1 MAFGIEDLER
11 DVQKFQQDIENA
23 KAKYLA
29 EYAEYM
35 DIATDLENIDQKYD
49 FLLEEVEVIKGR
61 MPEENEASDTL
72 SDSAKNLLISGGT
85 FLGVSGISFI
95 VRQFNASKIAKLTTN
110 VNLLA
115 EADNVRALNLGAR
128 QIILNNSDDLVKTRA
143 LGVFINS
150 RVWLTNHGFSLDAT
164 RQIPAQLRLAR
175 ASQAAKKTIVAW
187 ATKIAKFTAGVGAVL
202 SIVGV
207 ALVIRDVRE
216 RKKYLEEQKAA
227 LEQNLDDVNG
237 YIAEANDSTKDIIT
251 AFSTYFNEFEID
263 SDGIFNENQ
272 DGFLDET
279 GKQKFDNAV
288 SQLRGDLNGG
298 VKQMGELNATTKL
311 ANVRIDRYISQGNK
325 GKELIEEVAFDTELP
340 EDVIQRLYVLK
351 LQEVGSSVEEAIE
364 LSELPEDLIKKFY
377 ARGYLDEGK
386 TVEETVELSGVT
398 EDEVRRIFASK
409 LLDERLNTENP
420 DDFLFMK
427 DVAKQAG
434 VSEEVVLEIQVQK
447 MPYLPIDI
455 EKELEQELEEEL
467 VTI

>member
-95 VRQFNASKIAKLTTN
+95 VRQFNAWKIAKLIPKIN
-110 VNLLA
+110 FLVQAN
-115 EADNVRALNLGAR
+115 NVRDIGVRSQQILRTNSNFLERVNAR
-128 QIILNNSDDLVKTRA
+128 RLFYNSEKWLVT
-143 LGVFINS
+143 
-150 RVWLTNHGFSLDAT
+150 HGFSTRAT
-164 RQIPAQLRLAR
+164 YQIPTQLRLAR
-175 ASQAAKKTIVAW
+175 ASVAAKTTIVAW

-298 VKQMGELNATTKL
+298 VKRMGELNAGTKL
-311 ANVRIDRYISQGNK
+311 ANVRINRYISQGNK

-377 ARGYLDEGK
+377 ARGYLDDGK
-386 TVEETVELSGVT
+386 TVEETVELSGLT

-427 DVAKQAG
+427 DVAKQVG

-447 MPYLPIDI
+447 TPYLPIDI
-455 EKELEQELEEEL
+455 EEELEEEL
-467 VTI
+467 ATR